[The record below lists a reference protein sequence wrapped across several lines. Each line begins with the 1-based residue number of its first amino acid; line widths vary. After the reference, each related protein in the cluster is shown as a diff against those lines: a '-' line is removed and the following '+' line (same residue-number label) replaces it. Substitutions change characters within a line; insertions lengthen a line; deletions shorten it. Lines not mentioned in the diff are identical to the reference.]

1 MQPTNQTYILYEV
14 LFFFLLLGLLFNVS
28 KRLGS
33 SKNFQH
39 VKKKNCE
46 SQPTI

>member
-33 SKNFQH
+33 SKIFLTY
-39 VKKKNCE
+39 KYKNL
-46 SQPTI
+46 